1 MAPAAF
7 SGGVPPSMWYV
18 VRAARLVGT
27 RGCLPPA
34 APVWLV
40 LQIGLAMVNDEG
52 EVVVGVMGLP
62 NWSGEGLVLSAI
74 RGQGTWR
81 HYPRQPGQAR
91 AAVRVDSAGEWES
104 ARVCISD
111 HEEWARLPLARGL
124 KEGCECVEVLPL
136 CCGSLC
142 KYAAVAMGKASVFVQ
157 HPISTANLKVWD
169 HAAGVICVEE
179 AGGKVRRLVASTLP
193 DLTAHI
199 PIRSR
204 TSSERGYQWAVGN
217 EHSLLVE
224 VGWLFPMTYYTH
236 HR

>member
-7 SGGVPPSMWYV
+7 SKGVPPSMWYV
-18 VRAARLVGT
+18 VRAARLVGS

-34 APVWLV
+34 ALAWLV
-40 LQIGLAMVNDEG
+40 LQIGLAMVNNGG

-74 RGQGTWR
+74 RGEGTWR
-81 HYPRQPGQAR
+81 HSPRQPGQAR

-111 HEEWARLPLARGL
+111 HEEWACLPLARGL
-124 KEGCECVEVLPL
+124 EEGCERVKVLPI

-142 KYAAVAMGKASVFVQ
+142 KYAAVAMGEASVFVQ
-157 HPISTANLKVWD
+157 HPISIANLKVWD

-179 AGGKVRRLVASTLP
+179 AGGKVTDFNGERLSLGSGQRTFAPGGGGVVVSNGSLHASS
-193 DLTAHI
+193 LTNIHC
-199 PIRSR
+199 
-204 TSSERGYQWAVGN
+204 GYQQA
-217 EHSLLVE
+217 
-224 VGWLFPMTYYTH
+224 
-236 HR
+236 